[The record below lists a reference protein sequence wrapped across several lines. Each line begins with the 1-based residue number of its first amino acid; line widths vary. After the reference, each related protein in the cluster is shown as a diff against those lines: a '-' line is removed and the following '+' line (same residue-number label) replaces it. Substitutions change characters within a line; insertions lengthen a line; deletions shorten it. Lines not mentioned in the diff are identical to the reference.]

1 MSSVILRA
9 RLILYLFFFFL
20 DLSSY
25 YVIHILPVLWSF
37 ILFLLIL
44 CGVGLN
50 IKTVQARIYEQQI
63 TQVELQTKTPHE
75 NIVFTR
81 NDLEKKLDEYQ
92 RILQIQPE
100 HRDILI
106 NVSLLERAI
115 HNQKDSYIYWEE
127 AQKLDPNNEI
137 FSTNS
142 TK

>member
-1 MSSVILRA
+1 M
-9 RLILYLFFFFL
+9 
-20 DLSSY
+20 
-25 YVIHILPVLWSF
+25 
-37 ILFLLIL
+37 
-44 CGVGLN
+44 GLN